1 MVEVHNHR
9 LKYHSN
15 RVALLYLSTQLIFLL

>member
-1 MVEVHNHR
+1 MVEAHNHR

-15 RVALLYLSTQLIFLL
+15 RVALLYLSTQWIFLL